1 MLFIFN
7 WSSSQSWQNT
17 DLPPY
22 RFHFYSQK
30 TSYRM
35 THHLL
40 KTSNPTLDS
49 DCWICLSI
57 SLPGGLA
64 LPIFTAKWTHINTS
78 LHHTYRGEPLF
89 LSYIH
94 YLCSIDQI
102 HNPNKIL
109 TSLLADLTSTHKGPA
124 IGGPTTSDVCLQ
136 QQAPFCFSRQNSMNN
151 SYPQLGTIP
160 SHLCSHTSHLSFPSG
175 RSVYHVSGTAG
186 HSLTFSGRL
195 PSAFGINTPIVG
207 ATLVSS
213 LLVSETTNK
222 FLERLIFAINFSCCL
237 LTPGIFFLCGT
248 ITYSCLP
255 TNWTGICTLVYL
267 APDISIAPIR
277 PFLSY

>member
-1 MLFIFN
+1 MWGLIDKMAHYVNLPVFLYV
-7 WSSSQSWQNT
+7 SW
-17 DLPPY
+17 
-22 RFHFYSQK
+22 
-30 TSYRM
+30 
-35 THHLL
+35 
-40 KTSNPTLDS
+40 
-49 DCWICLSI
+49 
-57 SLPGGLA
+57 G
-64 LPIFTAKWTHINTS
+64 
-78 LHHTYRGEPLF
+78 
-89 LSYIH
+89 
-94 YLCSIDQI
+94 
-102 HNPNKIL
+102 
-109 TSLLADLTSTHKGPA
+109 
-124 IGGPTTSDVCLQ
+124 IGGPTTSDIHLQ
-136 QQAPFCFSRQNSMNN
+136 QQTPFCFSRQNSTNN
-151 SYPQLGTIP
+151 SYPQLGTIL

-222 FLERLIFAINFSCCL
+222 FLERLLFAINFSCCL

-267 APDISIAPIR
+267 APDISIALNNQILPI
-277 PFLSY
+277 PLTHN